1 MVATVTAIGTIV
13 TKDRF
18 GLVLVIIDGVTYQII
33 DIWFR
38 MLKPEELKLGQGFPK
53 DYVIEFKMPNEKL

>member
-53 DYVIEFKMPNEKL
+53 DYVIEFKIPNEKL